1 LAASLAQP
9 VRELKDF
16 RRVHLKPG
24 ASQTVEFTLPSSA
37 LAFHKGA
44 QLVTEPGAFQVWI
57 APHSSAG
64 TPGQFTLVP

>member
-1 LAASLAQP
+1 
-9 VRELKDF
+9 VRELRDF

-24 ASQTVEFTLPSSA
+24 EKQTVEFTKKSRA

-57 APHSSAG
+57 APDSSSGA
-64 TPGQFTLVP
+64 PGQFVVVP

>member
-1 LAASLAQP
+1 
-9 VRELKDF
+9 
-16 RRVHLKPG
+16 VHLKPG